1 MSFKSDNLDA
11 LGRKRDRMKQP
22 AQKLTAPRN
31 EDEVSR
37 RSFLTGAGATAGGV
51 MLQTSLA
58 ASTALAEKKADAAI
72 IGPDAV
78 PLPLRI
84 NGAVRTIAVPPHM
97 TLAEALRG
105 PLDLTG
111 TKIGCDRGA
120 CSACTVWLD
129 GTPIASCMVLAIDVG
144 ERSVTTI
151 EGLADGDKLHP
162 AQAAFIEHDAV
173 QCGFC
178 TPGLVMSCAALLAR
192 NPQPSLEDVKTATS
206 GHLCRCGTYP
216 HVFAATLAAAK
227 TSKG

>member
-1 MSFKSDNLDA
+1 
-11 LGRKRDRMKQP
+11 MKQP

-105 PLDLTG
+105 PLARTDCAG
-111 TKIGCDRGA
+111 SSARSARGRRA
-120 CSACTVWLD
+120 VDEEC
-129 GTPIASCMVLAIDVG
+129 I
-144 ERSVTTI
+144 
-151 EGLADGDKLHP
+151 
-162 AQAAFIEHDAV
+162 QAAYLRDASPARHS
-173 QCGFC
+173 GRG
-178 TPGLVMSCAALLAR
+178 TSLNGIPKLA
-192 NPQPSLEDVKTATS
+192 
-206 GHLCRCGTYP
+206 C
-216 HVFAATLAAAK
+216 
-227 TSKG
+227 